1 MRNLSQL
8 GCCAF
13 AATALFLTGC
23 QQMINPQKPVTPSVQ
38 ADNQFQLQG
47 KIGVRTPQQTGSAF
61 FTWVQQQE
69 EFDIELSGILGV
81 GKTRFLA
88 PRGK

>member
-23 QQMINPQKPVTPSVQ
+23 QQMIKPQAPATPSVQ
-38 ADNQFQLQG
+38 AENQFQLQG
-47 KIGVRTPQQTGSAF
+47 KIGRSHPSTDWQRISLPGYNSRKNLILSSA
-61 FTWVQQQE
+61 V
-69 EFDIELSGILGV
+69 S
-81 GKTRFLA
+81 
-88 PRGK
+88 